1 MSLPLPTLTLNP
13 PPAAFLFDFDGVLVD
28 SERLHCATMSRAL
41 TARFPHL
48 PPITWTDYTATL
60 MGSDD
65 RDAFRTLLR
74 RASIDPEPTLLQ
86 SLVDAK
92 AALFAAEAAAGHIPT
107 LPGAPDFVR
116 ACAAHYPVALCS
128 GALRT
133 DIAPLLP
140 VLGLENVFTAIVTAE
155 DVPRSKPDPSTYLL
169 GLDRL
174 RTATNLPLPVSQ
186 CWAIE
191 DTPDGI
197 ASARSAG
204 LNVLALT
211 TQLPPAPLLSA
222 GATITAPDLRA
233 LLPPP

>member
-1 MSLPLPTLTLNP
+1 
-13 PPAAFLFDFDGVLVD
+13 
-28 SERLHCATMSRAL
+28 MSRAL
-41 TARFPHL
+41 TARFPYL

-74 RASIDPEPTLLQ
+74 RASIDPNPTLLQ

-92 AALFAAEAAAGHIPT
+92 ATLFAAEAAAGHIPP
-107 LPGAPDFVR
+107 LLGAPDFVR

-128 GALRT
+128 GALRS
-133 DIAPLLP
+133 DIAPILP
-140 VLGLENVFTAIVTAE
+140 TLGLENTFTTIVTAE

-169 GLDRL
+169 ALTRL
-174 RTATNLPLPVSQ
+174 RSLTHLPLPSSQ

-197 ASARSAG
+197 TSARRAS
-204 LNVLALT
+204 LPVLALT
-211 TQLPPAPLLSA
+211 TQFPSTLLLTS
-222 GATITAPDLRA
+222 GATLTAPDLLR
-233 LLPPP
+233 LPPIP

>member
-1 MSLPLPTLTLNP
+1 MLTLTP
-13 PPAAFLFDFDGVLVD
+13 TPQAILFDFDGVLVD
-28 SERLHCATMSRAL
+28 SERLHCATMGQAL
-41 TARFPHL
+41 VARFPHL
-48 PPITWTDYTATL
+48 AAPSWTDYTATL

-74 RASIDPEPTLLQ
+74 NASIDPEPTLLQ

-92 AALFAAEAAAGHIPT
+92 AALFAAEAAAGHIPA

-116 ACAAHYPVALCS
+116 ACAAAGIPLALCS
-128 GALRT
+128 GALRS
-133 DIAPLLP
+133 DIDPILP
-140 VLGLENVFTAIVTAE
+140 SIGLANTFRVLVTAE
-155 DVPRSKPDPSTYLL
+155 DVPRSKPDPTTYLL

-174 RTATNLPLPVSQ
+174 RAATNLPLPASS
-186 CWAIE
+186 CWAVE

-211 TQLPPAPLLSA
+211 TTLPSPSLLSS
-222 GATITAPDLRA
+222 GATLTAPDLRN
-233 LLPPP
+233 LSPFS